1 QIVTEKTLNIVTT
14 ANKVESLI
22 LPKISTSTTNCGGD
36 INYTLTHSTCD
47 LPNSGSISLTVPS
60 EDYSISQLD
69 LYLNGEFFKS
79 YFNIGYA
86 SVSIDNLF
94 PGKYTCIIHYDKT
107 FECIF
112 KFKFEIGYYT
122 DWSI

>member
-1 QIVTEKTLNIVTT
+1 
-14 ANKVESLI
+14 
-22 LPKISTSTTNCGGD
+22 
-36 INYTLTHSTCD
+36 
-47 LPNSGSISLTVPS
+47 GSISLTVPS

-107 FECIF
+107 FKCIF

-122 DWSI
+122 DWSILEGLQVKSNSINTLELISIPLPEENGYYGGAISKNVLSPYSNGWI